1 MILHKLLY
9 KNLEGEL
16 LSGRDLVRTVV
27 VILAEIYYLEDLLR
41 ITLNIQCEQR
51 GPFFFP
57 YKSQKSVEIKLQFI
71 SLLIKQ
77 ADHCLAC
84 IFYPIFKKYK
94 NNHINKIH

>member
-1 MILHKLLY
+1 MSLHKLLY

-16 LSGRDLVRTVV
+16 LSGRDLVRTV

-57 YKSQKSVEIKLQFI
+57 FESQKS
-71 SLLIKQ
+71 LLR
-77 ADHCLAC
+77 
-84 IFYPIFKKYK
+84 
-94 NNHINKIH
+94 